1 MNYFLITLALLNM
14 IFPTNLYLLLVRNKI
29 NNKKFPTSY
38 SGTYSI
44 WYNVAKATKRHLEH
58 IFTSWTNL
66 ECVSL
71 AGLIWYSDNIWEL
84 GMSSIALIALAIV
97 GMFPTSVSKDVT
109 KVHCIAAKICA
120 LDAIVWLFLKGIYI
134 PTLILLIGGLIWSRC
149 FQKKYETLIM
159 EYMAFMSADIGVI
172 ICGLKALGVL

>member
-1 MNYFLITLALLNM
+1 MAYFLIVLALIN
-14 IFPTNLYLLLVRNKI
+14 IVFPTNLYLLLVRNKI

-44 WYNVAKATKRHLEH
+44 WYNVAKYTGRHLEH
-58 IFTSWTNL
+58 IFTSWTNI
-66 ECVSL
+66 ECVTL
-71 AGLIWYSDNIWEL
+71 AGLIYFSDNLIQL
-84 GMSSIALIALAIV
+84 VMSSVALCALAIV

-120 LDAIVWLFLKGIYI
+120 LDAVVWLFLKGIYI
-134 PTLILLIGGLIWSRC
+134 PTLVLLVGGLIWSRGW
-149 FQKKYETLIM
+149 QKKYETLIM

-172 ICGLKALGVL
+172 ICGLRMLGVL